1 MRLSSGALLA
11 IGRLNPVL
19 RIGAHVS
26 QPRGY
31 NTSEQAG
38 SPIQEFDHLTAPL
51 NTGSIAFHTR
61 LGFVA
66 SAPIPDYDG
75 PEDDQVAFK
84 KVL

>member
-1 MRLSSGALLA
+1 MA
-11 IGRLNPVL
+11 GRFQIIFGRFDPVL
-19 RIGAHVS
+19 CISAHGS

-38 SPIQEFDHLTAPL
+38 LPIQEFDRPIAPV

-66 SAPIPDYDG
+66 SELIQD
-75 PEDDQVAFK
+75 
-84 KVL
+84 